1 VSIVP
6 ESERPN
12 PYSAYGAHGS
22 VLVLN
27 SGSSSLK
34 YQLVNPVGGE
44 AIAAGI
50 VERIG
55 ESSGVVRHTYAG
67 NTSEREKE
75 VSDHATALRLALGLF
90 DEIGPHL
97 ADAGIYA
104 VGHRVVHGGER
115 FAQPVVIDDDVV
127 AAIGELVP
135 LAPLHN
141 PANVQGIEV
150 ARELLPDVPH
160 VAVFDTAFFQAL
172 PPAAYTY
179 AIDRDVAHEHGVRRY
194 GFHGTSHQYVAGEVG
209 RVLGRRVEDL
219 NTIVLHLGNGA
230 SASAVRGG
238 VPVDT
243 SMGLTPLE
251 GLVMGTRSGD
261 VDPAVVFHL
270 ARNAGMGIDDL
281 DTLLNKRSGIKG
293 LSGENDMRALRRLI
307 DAGDE
312 DAALAFDVYVHRL
325 KKYVGAYV
333 AVLGR
338 VDVVAFTA
346 GVGENDA
353 RVRAAV
359 CEGLEPLG
367 IAVDHERN
375 AVRSR
380 EPRIVS
386 PEWATTLVMVV
397 PTMEE
402 LAIARQCV
410 EAVAGRWAPTGG
422 SFGDNL

>member
-1 VSIVP
+1 MSILP
-6 ESERPN
+6 EAERPN

-44 AIAAGI
+44 AIAAGT

-55 ESSGVVRHTYAG
+55 ESGGSGIVTHTFAG
-67 NTSEREKE
+67 NRTRREPD
-75 VSDHATALRLALGLF
+75 VPDHGEALRLALGMF
-90 DEIGPHL
+90 DEIGPRL

-104 VGHRVVHGGER
+104 VGHRVVHGGAE
-115 FAQPVVIDDDVV
+115 FSGPVVVDDGVV
-127 AAIGELVP
+127 DRIEALVP

-141 PANVQGIEV
+141 PANVQGIRV
-150 ARELLPDVPH
+150 ARELLHDVPH

-172 PPAAYTY
+172 PAEAYTY
-179 AIDRDVAHEHGVRRY
+179 AIDREVAAAHDVRRY
-194 GFHGTSHQYVAGEVG
+194 GFHGTSHQYVAGKVA
-209 RVLGRRVEDL
+209 RVLGRRVQDL

-238 VPVDT
+238 VPIDT

-261 VDPAVVFHL
+261 IDPAVVFHL
-270 ARNAGMGIDDL
+270 ARNAGMDIDEL
-281 DTLLNKRSGIKG
+281 DTLLNKRSGMLG
-293 LSGENDMRALRRLI
+293 LSGVNDFRELRRLI
-307 DAGDE
+307 DDGDE

-325 KKYVGAYV
+325 RKYVGAY
-333 AVLGR
+333 AALLGR
-338 VDVVAFTA
+338 VDVIAFTA

-353 RVRAAV
+353 VVRAAV
-359 CEGLEPLG
+359 CAGLENFG
-367 IAVDHERN
+367 IAVDEDRN
-375 AVRSR
+375 AARGG
-380 EPRIVS
+380 ERIIS
-386 PEWATTLVMVV
+386 PDWAKTLVMVV

-410 EAVAGRWAPTGG
+410 EAVDGREPTAAVTTG
-422 SFGDNL
+422 

>member
-1 VSIVP
+1 MSILP
-6 ESERPN
+6 AAERPN

-44 AIAAGI
+44 AIAAGT

-55 ESSGVVRHTYAG
+55 ETGATGIVTHTYAG
-67 NTSEREKE
+67 NKTHRELE
-75 VSDHATALRLALGLF
+75 VADHGAALKIALGMF
-90 DEIGPHL
+90 DEVGPTL

-104 VGHRVVHGGER
+104 VGHRVVHGGAE
-115 FAQPVVIDDDVV
+115 FSGPVVVDDDIIDRIE
-127 AAIGELVP
+127 ALVP

-141 PANVQGIEV
+141 PANVQGIRV
-150 ARELLPDVPH
+150 ARDLLGDVPH

-172 PPAAYTY
+172 PAEAYTY
-179 AIDRDVAHEHGVRRY
+179 AIDRDVAREHDVRRY
-194 GFHGTSHQYVAGEVG
+194 GFHGTSHQYVTGKVA
-209 RVLGRRVEDL
+209 RVLGRRVEEL

-238 VPVDT
+238 VPIDT

-270 ARNAGMGIDDL
+270 ARNAGMDIDEL
-281 DTLLNKRSGIKG
+281 DTLLNKRSGVLG
-293 LSGENDMRALRRLI
+293 LSGVNDFRELHRLVE
-307 DAGDE
+307 DGDE
-312 DAALAFDVYVHRL
+312 DAALAFDVYIHRL
-325 KKYVGAYV
+325 RKYVGAYT
-333 AVLGR
+333 ALLGR
-338 VDVVAFTA
+338 VDVIAFTA

-353 RVRAAV
+353 AVRAAV
-359 CEGLEPLG
+359 CADLEALG
-367 IAVDHERN
+367 IAVDDERN
-375 AVRSR
+375 AARGA
-380 EPRIVS
+380 ERIIS
-386 PEWATTLVMVV
+386 PDWTKTLVMVI

-402 LAIARQCV
+402 LAIARQSV
-410 EAVAGRWAPTGG
+410 EAVDGLHPTSAVTSG
-422 SFGDNL
+422 

>member
-1 VSIVP
+1 MSIVP

-44 AIAAGI
+44 AVASGI

-55 ESSGVVRHTYAG
+55 ESSSLVRHTYGG
-67 NTSEREKE
+67 NTTEREQQ
-75 VSDHATALRLALGLF
+75 VPDHAAALHLALELF
-90 DEIGPHL
+90 DEIGPSL

-115 FAQPVVIDDDVV
+115 FSRPVVIDDDVV
-127 AAIGELVP
+127 AAIHDLVP

-150 ARELLPDVPH
+150 ARELLGDVPH

-172 PPAAYTY
+172 PAAAYTY
-179 AIDRDVAHEHGVRRY
+179 AIDRDVAREHGVRRY
-194 GFHGTSHQYVAGEVG
+194 GFHGTSHQYVAGKVA
-209 RVLGRRVEDL
+209 RVLGRRVQEL

-238 VPVDT
+238 LPVDT

-270 ARNAGMGIDDL
+270 ARNAGMGVDDL

-293 LSGENDMRALRRLI
+293 LSGENDMRQLRRMI

-338 VDVVAFTA
+338 VDVLAFTA

-367 IAVDHERN
+367 IAVDDDRN
-375 AVRSR
+375 AVRSS

-386 PEWATTLVMVV
+386 PDWARTLVMVV

-410 EAVAGRWAPTGG
+410 EAVEGLRPSSAVTAG
-422 SFGDNL
+422 